1 MFFMFK
7 KKNYTS
13 QIYSFHLEQ
22 EKKNPMPILRNEETK
37 VKDRE
42 RSSQVTL
49 ICRPEIFILCIHFQ
63 GPLVTA
69 QALRDL
75 DGSHITKPPN
85 KPSLLVLLCL
95 VGLGRGSGGG
105 RRAVRRSRRQIPMKA
120 QAFIPQNVADMV
132 RGPDVRLAN
141 TVLLLNQPACL
152 SPVLR

>member
-1 MFFMFK
+1 M
-7 KKNYTS
+7 
-13 QIYSFHLEQ
+13 
-22 EKKNPMPILRNEETK
+22 NEETK

-49 ICRPEIFILCIHFQ
+49 TCRTEIFILRIHFQ
-63 GPLVTA
+63 GPLMTA

-85 KPSLLVLLCL
+85 KPPLLVLLCL
-95 VGLGRGSGGG
+95 VGLGRGVEGE
-105 RRAVRRSRRQIPMKA
+105 RRAVRRGRRQIPMKA
-120 QAFIPQNVADMV
+120 RAFIPQNIADMV

-141 TVLLLNQPACL
+141 TVLLLNKPACL